1 MVSLPTLK
9 RGQNDPQDDGS
20 VRLRPSSSRI
30 PAVGRGFSWG
40 RRQLPARCGQLHP
53 DHACINPPAPTAL
66 PICRAETE
74 AGFPDGSNDVR
85 HMFRLSLFVLITAA
99 SRREGRTMSSS
110 TAGVRPT
117 SWPESL
123 SDQEAVQRLRTLC
136 LGACDGVQDLAD
148 DGRYKVLRR
157 ALLSRADLR
166 PLAPAAVAAEPNLP
180 ALVRHLR
187 ETKDRGQRREMIRA
201 QFVPL
206 MDEVGAS
213 EAVTSS
219 KWTGRVSV
227 REQALFVR
235 ALAPTAM
242 MAVERLISDEM
253 RLRDNG
259 GPVDDHREAALSHL
273 RALHAALG
281 ELIDLAREERPLEGM
296 LGKLQALRQSAK
308 VTIAKAAA
316 TTPVTASALIAF
328 AGVVGITDF
337 FVGNV
342 VVSLAAGSIA
352 GNTVKDA
359 MLKRDGKAQG

>member
-1 MVSLPTLK
+1 MQS
-9 RGQNDPQDDGS
+9 G
-20 VRLRPSSSRI
+20 
-30 PAVGRGFSWG
+30 
-40 RRQLPARCGQLHP
+40 
-53 DHACINPPAPTAL
+53 
-66 PICRAETE
+66 
-74 AGFPDGSNDVR
+74 
-85 HMFRLSLFVLITAA
+85 
-99 SRREGRTMSSS
+99 

-148 DGRYKVLRR
+148 DSRYKALRR
-157 ALLSRADLR
+157 ALLSRVDLR
-166 PLAPAAVAAEPNLP
+166 SLAPAFVAAEPNLP

-206 MDEVGAS
+206 TDEVGAS
-213 EAVTSS
+213 RPADSS

-235 ALAPTAM
+235 ALAPTAIL
-242 MAVERLISDEM
+242 AVERLIGDEM

-259 GPVDDHREAALSHL
+259 GPVDDHREDALTHL

-281 ELIDLAREERPLEGM
+281 ELIELAREERPLDGM

-316 TTPVTASALIAF
+316 TTPVTASALVAF
-328 AGVVGITDF
+328 ASVVGITDF

-342 VVSLAAGSIA
+342 VVSLAAGGIA
-352 GNTVKDA
+352 GNAVKDA
-359 MLKRDGKAQG
+359 MLKRDGKAQA